1 MEKDLKP
8 TIDADELESVQ
19 RRVEE
24 HGKPEI
30 GDPDLIAADDSGVST
45 MGQKLAAQPDTD
57 RSERD

>member
-1 MEKDLKP
+1 MENDPKP

-19 RRVEE
+19 RRVEV

-45 MGQKLAAQPDTD
+45 IGQKLAAQPDK
-57 RSERD
+57 ER